1 MQILKTWLPVVTG
14 MLCMGLGVGLMAV
27 YGFFVAPL
35 SQEFGVGVAVLNI
48 GPVALLLVPGIL
60 GAAIGKL
67 ADRLP
72 IRRILLVGVSL
83 SMLSLLAISQA
94 PTLVLVALGFL
105 SFSLGLTLYGPVVI
119 NGLMVKLYPGLE
131 ARALAVAAI
140 GISLAAISLP
150 LLVGSLLAH
159 LDWREALL
167 SLAAGVLT
175 VLLLAIMVGIP
186 PGVVGTVPT
195 SQDST
200 EATFY
205 RNPAFWLIGL
215 CVALGLNVAVV
226 LGVSYPPYFV
236 SQGYTVADAGRFLA
250 ISGLSG
256 LAGKSCLAWL
266 GDATRFYAKWL
277 VAALLLLQIAGLGLL
292 FTANDASGVIPAM
305 SLLGFGIGAF
315 VPLHPYLNSRYFD
328 AAIISQVT
336 GAQAPLFLPFGL
348 VGAPLA
354 GYAFDQTGSYD
365 VVFLALAV
373 TLGAAALLVIKLP
386 VTHK

>member
-1 MQILKTWLPVVTG
+1 VPILKTWLPVVTA
-14 MLCMGLGVGLMAV
+14 MLCFGLGVGLMAV

-94 PTLVLVALGFL
+94 PTLALVALGFL

-119 NGLMVKLYPGLE
+119 NGLMVKLYPGRE

-140 GISLAAISLP
+140 GMSLAAITLP

-159 LDWREALL
+159 LDWRAALL
-167 SLAAGVLT
+167 SLAAGVLI
-175 VLLLAIMVGIP
+175 VLWLAIIVGIP
-186 PGVVGTVPT
+186 PGVVGTGPAA
-195 SQDST
+195 QDST
-200 EATFY
+200 VATFY

-226 LGVSYPPYFV
+226 LGVSYPPYFA

-266 GDATRFYAKWL
+266 GDATRHYAKWL

-292 FTANDASGVIPAM
+292 FIANDASGVVPAM
-305 SLLGFGIGAF
+305 CLLGFGIGAI

-328 AAIISQVT
+328 ASIISQVT

-365 VVFLALAV
+365 MVFIALAV

-386 VTHK
+386 GAVK

>member
-1 MQILKTWLPVVTG
+1 
-14 MLCMGLGVGLMAV
+14 MLCLGLGVGLMGV

-83 SMLSLLAISQA
+83 SMLSLFAISQA
-94 PTLVLVALGFL
+94 STLLLVALGFL

-131 ARALAVAAI
+131 ARALALAAI
-140 GISLAAISLP
+140 GISLATIGLP
-150 LLVGSLLAH
+150 LLVAALLAQF
-159 LDWREALL
+159 DWREALL
-167 SLAAGVLT
+167 CLAAGILT
-175 VLLLAIMVGIP
+175 VLWLAIIVGIP
-186 PGVVGTVPT
+186 PGVAGTVPAA
-195 SQDST
+195 QDST
-200 EATFY
+200 VATFY

-215 CVALGLNVAVV
+215 SVALGLNVAVV
-226 LGVSYPPYFV
+226 LSVSYPPYFANK
-236 SQGYTVADAGRFLA
+236 GYTVADAGGFLA

-266 GDATRFYAKWL
+266 GDATRHYAKWL
-277 VAALLLLQIAGLGLL
+277 VAVLLLLQIAGLGLL
-292 FTANDASGVIPAM
+292 YIAKDASGVVPAM
-305 SLLGFGIGAF
+305 CLLGFGIGAI

-328 AAIISQVT
+328 ASIISQVT

-365 VVFLALAV
+365 MVFTALAV
-373 TLGAAALLVIKLP
+373 TLGAAALLAIKLP
-386 VTHK
+386 VAVK